1 MENRRPLTLG
11 ELIQDT
17 VLKCRQGAAAIAEYL
32 NKAPSTL
39 YNELNPNP
47 DENRTH
53 KLGLL
58 DWVRILRLTGDHR
71 SLHKVC
77 AELGHVAVPIPACH
91 LHKADWLRLQ
101 AKDAKE
107 YGEAA
112 HALLEALSAKS
123 PGGAELTREERRTC
137 AQEYYEAALA
147 ALTIWEALRDEE

>member
-1 MENRRPLTLG
+1 MKMNRPMTLT

-17 VLKCRQGAAAIAEYL
+17 AFKSSVGSAALAERL

-47 DENRTH
+47 ADNRTH

-58 DWVRILRLTGDHR
+58 DWLQILRLTGDFR

-77 AELGHVAVPIPACH
+77 GELGHVAVPVPAATPC
-91 LHKADWLRLQ
+91 KSDWLRMQ
-101 AKDAKE
+101 AADAKE
-107 YGEAA
+107 HGEAA
-112 HALLEALSAKS
+112 AILLTALSEKS
-123 PGGAELTREERRTC
+123 PGGKDLTDDERRKC

-147 ALTIWEALRDEE
+147 ALTIWQALRDED